1 MTSFLISAGLVLL
14 LLGAVAL
21 VKACGGSRVVRVDTP
36 LPKDFP
42 AQGFSHAVFESLLQ
56 EYVDDEGRV
65 AYQLW
70 HDNAGDMARLDSY
83 LAALARYSP
92 LNAQERFPAQSA
104 RLAYWLNA
112 YNASVIK
119 GVLLHWPLHSVN
131 DVKARLQLKQGQG
144 FFHELGFV
152 LGQKTYSL
160 LQIENEQIR
169 KPFQDARIH
178 FVLNCASGSCP
189 TLQPELPKG
198 PELETYLADAAG
210 RFVSDPSNVRVD
222 PEARKVYLSA
232 IFDWYAD
239 DFLNDLRRRGKPAP
253 DLIAYVR
260 DVAPPAL
267 QAQLEGA
274 QEYEVV
280 FLDYDWSVNGL
291 GDGP

>member
-1 MTSFLISAGLVLL
+1 MTSFLIAAGLALL
-14 LLGAVAL
+14 LVGAVAL
-21 VKACGGSRVVRVDTP
+21 IKACGGSRVVRIDAP
-36 LPKDFP
+36 LPESFP

-56 EYVDDEGRV
+56 EYVDDQGRV
-65 AYQLW
+65 GYQRW
-70 HDNAGDMARLDSY
+70 HDDAEDQARLDSY

-92 LNAQERFPAQSA
+92 VNAPERFPAEST

-119 GVLLHWPLHSVN
+119 GVLLNWPLASVN

-169 KPFQDARIH
+169 RPFQDARIH
-178 FVLNCASGSCP
+178 FALNCASGSCP
-189 TLQPELPKG
+189 TLRPELPKG
-198 PELETYLADAAG
+198 PELETYLAAAAT
-210 RFVSDPSNVRVD
+210 RFVGDPSNVRVD

-253 DLIAYVR
+253 NLIAYVR

-267 QAQLEGA
+267 QAQLAGA

-280 FLDYDWSVNGL
+280 FLDYDWSVNSL
-291 GDGP
+291 GDAR